1 MFYFSGT
8 KLSKVHTICRAKW
21 NICQAFGGGGITSH
35 QKLIGFAHTCHD
47 NKKKG
52 IFKLKPVS
60 SKIQSIMRMIQA
72 AE

>member
-1 MFYFSGT
+1 MEYLPS
-8 KLSKVHTICRAKW
+8 VW
-21 NICQAFGGGGITSH
+21 GGGITSH
-35 QKLIGFAHTCHD
+35 QTLIGFAHTCHD

>member
-8 KLSKVHTICRAKW
+8 KLSKLHTICRAKW
-21 NICQAFGGGGITSH
+21 NICQAFGGGITSH
-35 QKLIGFAHTCHD
+35 QTLIGFAHTCHD
-47 NKKKG
+47 KKKA